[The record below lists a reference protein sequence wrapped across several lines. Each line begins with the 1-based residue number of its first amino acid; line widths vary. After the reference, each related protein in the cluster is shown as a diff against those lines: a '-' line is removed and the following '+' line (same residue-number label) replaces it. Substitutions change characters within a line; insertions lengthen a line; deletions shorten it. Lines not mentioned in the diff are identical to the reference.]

1 MLAAVAAAATAARA
15 AAAGLGRGDIV
26 GESFLLV
33 APVVVELT
41 STLCSLA
48 LGQGIER
55 RVTTEL
61 TVLPAG
67 FG

>member
-1 MLAAVAAAATAARA
+1 
-15 AAAGLGRGDIV
+15 V

-55 RVTTEL
+55 RVTTEP